1 MATRIA
7 SIYPS
12 IWLLVLPA
20 YTLAHGY
27 SYRQHITWH
36 MVTRIFI
43 IHPCPPRVQSVKKAR
58 LSSKINYDV
67 LDGIFGDGD
76 EDASD
81 DDDMAFAAD
90 DAAW

>member
-1 MATRIA
+1 M
-7 SIYPS
+7 
-12 IWLLVLPA
+12 
-20 YTLAHGY
+20 
-27 SYRQHITWH
+27 
-36 MVTRIFI
+36 
-43 IHPCPPRVQSVKKAR
+43 QSVKKAR